1 MSKQQQ
7 DVFQQTEWKL
17 YWYYDAERKLELL
30 RAQEERTESNRRKLI
45 HLRHDY
51 QESCAYQ
58 GAKASYGLGS
68 ERVQGAKSI
77 YHNPIEPA
85 ADAVQDLH
93 DEISLLWE
101 RLLKLQ
107 TKIDRYEQDMT
118 LIGHCISYLKQVD
131 KDICEMKYKYKM
143 SFEEIARNVNLS
155 RGAVRHRRVK
165 IVRFISERLAG
176 A

>member
-1 MSKQQQ
+1 LSEQQ
-7 DVFQQTEWKL
+7 DIFQQTEGKL

-30 RAQEERTESNRRKLI
+30 KAQKERTERNRVKLM
-45 HLRHDY
+45 HLWHEY

-85 ADAVQDLH
+85 ADAVDDLRE
-93 DEISLLWE
+93 EISLLWE
-101 RLLKLQ
+101 RQLRLQ
-107 TKIDRYEQDMT
+107 RKIDRYEQDMVF
-118 LIGHCISYLKQVD
+118 LRHCISCLKPLD
-131 KDICEMKYKYKM
+131 IDICQYKYKYKL
-143 SFEEIARNVNLS
+143 SFDEIARTVNLS

-165 IVRFISERLAG
+165 IVRCISERLAG

>member
-7 DVFQQTEWKL
+7 DVFQQTEGKL

-30 RAQEERTESNRRKLI
+30 KAQEERTEASRRKLI
-45 HLRHDY
+45 HLRHEY

-85 ADAVQDLH
+85 ADAVQDLN

-107 TKIDRYEQDMT
+107 TKIDRYEQDME
-118 LIGHCISYLKQVD
+118 LIKYCISCLRAIDQQV
-131 KDICEMKYKYKM
+131 CEYRYRYKL

-155 RGAVRHRRVK
+155 KGAIWTRREK
-165 IVRFISERLAG
+165 IVRYIADRLAG
-176 A
+176 E